1 MKLMV
6 SIGIL
11 VCVTSAAQTP
21 PAGEANYKRS
31 CATCHDTGTD
41 RAPSRDAF
49 REMTPERV
57 LAALE
62 TGPMISMANRYSA
75 ADRRAIAEYV
85 TGKKFSQALDTAPP
99 AKAMCAPASSP
110 SGSAGDFASAMSGPQ
125 WNGWGVNTL
134 NTRFQDSA
142 AAGLTVDQLS
152 RLKVKWAFGFPGDI
166 ISYAPAA
173 VVGGRVFVGSQ
184 GGKIYSLS
192 AASGCV
198 YWFFDAGAAV
208 RAAISI
214 APVGAPI
221 GTGTYAAF
229 FGDQSA
235 NAYALDAITGKLL
248 WKTKVDTFPL
258 ARITGSPVFH
268 NGRLY
273 VGVASGEELAASTPG
288 YQCCRARGSLVALDA
303 STGKQVW
310 KTYTIDAPKPTR
322 KDKKG
327 VQQWGPSGASIWSSP
342 AIDPKRNVLY
352 ATTGD
357 NFSEPT
363 TRTSDAFMAMDLD
376 TGKILWTRQM
386 TAKDAYTSACRM
398 PDKTACPASNGPDFD
413 FASPPILVTLPN
425 GKRAL
430 LAGQKSGVVHA
441 VDPDQQG
448 EVLWSTRIGEGG
460 TMGGVQWGSAVDQN
474 NIYAALSDIGR
485 ITLPYATSTDADP
498 KRGGGLYAL
507 RISTGERV
515 WYTPPP
521 GCGDRPRCSP
531 AQSAAVTVIPGVA
544 FSGSVDGHL
553 RAYSTADGKILW
565 DFDTE
570 RTYATVNGVSAR
582 GGSLDGPGPVIVGGL
597 MLVNSGYP
605 TAGGQPGNV
614 LLAFSVDGK

>member
-1 MKLMV
+1 MKLLALV
-6 SIGIL
+6 GIL
-11 VCVTSAAQTP
+11 AGLAAAQTP
-21 PAGEANYKRS
+21 SAVPGEATYKRS
-31 CATCHDTGTD
+31 CASCHDTGTD

-75 ADRRAIAEYV
+75 ADRRAIAEFV
-85 TGKKFSQALDTAPP
+85 TGKKFSETFSTAPP
-99 AKAMCAPASSP
+99 AKAMCSPNGAAGEFAASL
-110 SGSAGDFASAMSGPQ
+110 SAPQ

-142 AAGLTVDQLS
+142 AAGLSADQVA

-166 ISYAPAA
+166 TAYAQPA

-184 GGKIYSLS
+184 GGKIYALS
-192 AASGCV
+192 AATGCV
-198 YWFFDAGAAV
+198 YWFFDTGAAV
-208 RAAISI
+208 RTAISV
-214 APVGAPI
+214 APL
-221 GTGTYAAF
+221 GTGVYAAF

-235 NAYALDAITGKLL
+235 NAYALDAVTGKLL
-248 WKTKVDTFPL
+248 WKTKVDDYPV
-258 ARITGSPVFH
+258 ARITGSPVFSK
-268 NGRLY
+268 GRLY
-273 VGVASGEELAASTPG
+273 VPVASGEELAASAPG
-288 YQCCRARGSLVALDA
+288 YQCCRFRGNLVALDA
-303 STGKQVW
+303 VTGKQIW
-310 KTYTIDAPKPTR
+310 KTYTIDPPKPTR
-322 KDKKG
+322 KNKQG
-327 VQQWGPSGASIWSSP
+327 VQEWGPSGAPIWSSP
-342 AIDPKRNVLY
+342 AIDPQRHVIY

-357 NFSEPT
+357 NYSDPA
-363 TRTSDAFMAMDLD
+363 TRTSDAFMALDID

-386 TAKDAYTSACRM
+386 TPKDAYTSACRM
-398 PDKTACPASNGPDFD
+398 PDKTACPAANGPDFD

-441 VDPDQQG
+441 LDPDQQG
-448 EVLWSTRIGEGG
+448 EVLWSTRVGQGG

-474 NIYAALSDIGR
+474 NIYVALSDIGR
-485 ITLPYATSTDADP
+485 ITLPYANSTDADP
-498 KRGGGLYAL
+498 KRGGGMFAL
-507 RISTGERV
+507 RIATGERV

-531 AQSAAVTVIPGVA
+531 AQSAAVTAIPGVA

-553 RAYSTADGKILW
+553 RAYSTADGKIIW

-570 RTYATVNGVSAR
+570 RTYETVNGVPGR
-582 GGSLDGPGPVIVGGL
+582 GGSLDGPGPVIAGGML
-597 MLVNSGYP
+597 LVNSGYP

-614 LLAFSVDGK
+614 LIALSVDGK

>member
-1 MKLMV
+1 MKLLV
-6 SIGIL
+6 SLGVL
-11 VCVTSAAQTP
+11 LCTAAAQTP
-21 PAGEANYKRS
+21 PATPAGEANYKRS

-99 AKAMCAPASSP
+99 AKAMCAP
-110 SGSAGDFASAMSGPQ
+110 GTGGDFAGAISGPQ

-142 AAGLTVDQLS
+142 AAGLTADQLS

-166 ISYAPAA
+166 TAYAQPA

-192 AASGCV
+192 AATGCV
-198 YWFFDAGAAV
+198 HWYFDAGAAV
-208 RAAISI
+208 RTAISI
-214 APVGAPI
+214 GQI
-221 GTGTYAAF
+221 GTGAYAAF

-235 NAYALDAITGKLL
+235 NAYALDAVTGKLL
-248 WKTKVDTFPL
+248 WKTKVDTFAL

-273 VGVASGEELAASTPG
+273 VGVASGEELAASTPD
-288 YQCCRARGSLVALDA
+288 YQCCRSRGSLVALDA
-303 STGKQVW
+303 ATGKQVW

-322 KDKKG
+322 KNKKG
-327 VQQWGPSGASIWSSP
+327 VQEWGPSGASIWSSP

-413 FASPPILVTLPN
+413 FASPPILVMLPN

-441 VDPDQQG
+441 LDPDQQG
-448 EVLWSTRIGEGG
+448 EVLWSTRIGQGG

-474 NIYAALSDIGR
+474 NIYVALSDIGR
-485 ITLPYATSTDADP
+485 ITLPFASSTDADP
-498 KRGGGLYAL
+498 KRGGGMFAL
-507 RISTGERV
+507 RIATGERV

-531 AQSAAVTVIPGVA
+531 AQSAAVTAIPGVA

-553 RAYSTADGKILW
+553 RAYSTANGKIVW

-582 GGSLDGPGPVIVGGL
+582 GGSLDGPGPVIAGGM